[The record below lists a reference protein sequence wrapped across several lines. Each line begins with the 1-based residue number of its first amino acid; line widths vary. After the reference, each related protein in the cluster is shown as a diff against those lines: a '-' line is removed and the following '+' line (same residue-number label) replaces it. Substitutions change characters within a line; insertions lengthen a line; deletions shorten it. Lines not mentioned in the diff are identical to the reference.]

1 MSICRLLQDC
11 ADTDMNVP
19 GYEPGYESD
28 PNDDSPFANPLGA
41 ATRTFDAT
49 AKPAGETSNP
59 FSAELGLGSA
69 LVGARRSG
77 RKEGANSM
85 PAPMPLAPGGGAGKR
100 MAVPPLSDYEAA
112 VGEVQ
117 TLPAYAK
124 LALAVSSTDHQ
135 GVKELA
141 LNRKSK
147 HETAIEAYDALSR
160 TLEHFRANLHHPT
173 PRSHRYHLRLSTME
187 VELEARTGHAA
198 RGFKQLLA
206 LNDAELS
213 TIFEELADDFLL
225 VMELAEVE
233 AAGENV
239 NEQARRRR
247 GWIDAFEG
255 DLSGVE
261 GERRQMVEAELSALM
276 ETLIATAHLLPPQ
289 LERCAPSR
297 AKPPLARAGGVA
309 SARPRAAPPT
319 PPPAAP
325 QIARGDDA
333 RRQPADSR
341 QPPGPR
347 AAHVARPLGG
357 GEARQGGSR
366 TMGGAAR
373 RVAPAP
379 PRPGAQRVQDVPA
392 LGPGRPARRARE
404 AARRDRRAADVL
416 SRAA

>member
-1 MSICRLLQDC
+1 
-11 ADTDMNVP
+11 MNVA

-147 HETAIEAYDALSR
+147 HETAIEAYDALFR

-309 SARPRAAPPT
+309 SARPRRTSHASAC
-319 PPPAAP
+319 
-325 QIARGDDA
+325 R
-333 RRQPADSR
+333 PADCSR
-341 QPPGPR
+341 G
-347 AAHVARPLGG
+347 
-357 GEARQGGSR
+357 
-366 TMGGAAR
+366 
-373 RVAPAP
+373 
-379 PRPGAQRVQDVPA
+379 
-392 LGPGRPARRARE
+392 
-404 AARRDRRAADVL
+404 
-416 SRAA
+416 

>member
-1 MSICRLLQDC
+1 MDV
-11 ADTDMNVP
+11 A

-147 HETAIEAYDALSR
+147 H
-160 TLEHFRANLHHPT
+160 
-173 PRSHRYHLRLSTME
+173 
-187 VELEARTGHAA
+187 
-198 RGFKQLLA
+198 
-206 LNDAELS
+206 
-213 TIFEELADDFLL
+213 
-225 VMELAEVE
+225 
-233 AAGENV
+233 
-239 NEQARRRR
+239 
-247 GWIDAFEG
+247 
-255 DLSGVE
+255 
-261 GERRQMVEAELSALM
+261 
-276 ETLIATAHLLPPQ
+276 
-289 LERCAPSR
+289 
-297 AKPPLARAGGVA
+297 
-309 SARPRAAPPT
+309 
-319 PPPAAP
+319 
-325 QIARGDDA
+325 
-333 RRQPADSR
+333 
-341 QPPGPR
+341 
-347 AAHVARPLGG
+347 
-357 GEARQGGSR
+357 
-366 TMGGAAR
+366 
-373 RVAPAP
+373 
-379 PRPGAQRVQDVPA
+379 
-392 LGPGRPARRARE
+392 
-404 AARRDRRAADVL
+404 
-416 SRAA
+416 